1 MIGHLKSFIEGRFR
15 IAAQLY
21 LGIGGAVTL
30 TMIASL
36 VGWFSFNRVGDIQER
51 INKGSIPEMA
61 AAFAVAQQSGTL
73 VAVAPRLAAVSSQED
88 FSRVIANINEEQGI
102 FETQLTALLQQGI
115 DEERFEQI
123 QSNGNA
129 LITNIK
135 AIESTVTGSFVLSD
149 RSEELRAQLIEV
161 ENAITRILVPAIDD
175 QLFYTMLGYRNLNE
189 APDPREQHFSN
200 AELNNF
206 RHLSELQKNATIQ
219 IQLLASAFNN
229 SDAALLEPLRERFE
243 ADVAKTDQNL
253 AALGMEQVQLEL
265 APVFKRLSAL
275 GLGENGGFA
284 LRARELALNDSQ
296 QVLLGMNRDLAIDLV
311 SEVESLV
318 RTSRDRAREATETSA
333 QVILTGRSLLL
344 ALNILSIVGAILIAW
359 LLIGQIL
366 LRRLEKLS
374 DRMRSMAGGDLEV
387 KIDIAGSDEVADMA
401 QALEVFRRN
410 ALEVQR
416 LNLVEKLAEE
426 LSSKN
431 SELEKV
437 LVDLQRAQ
445 DQIVMREKLAA
456 LGELTA
462 GVAHEIKNPLNFVG
476 NFSAVSEELLGELLE
491 VVEEN
496 KDKFDEDK
504 LEIIQYTC
512 SDLTENLQ
520 SIRKHGD
527 RANRII
533 HDMLMMGGGTGEKY
547 FTDLNAL
554 LTEHAQLAYHSVKAS
569 DPEFRLDIREELD
582 PNISQ
587 IEVVPQDIGRVFVN
601 MVTNACYAT
610 NERRQEAIINAKQAP
625 DSPQDAAVTPYIPI
639 LRLTTKQTEDHIEIH
654 VRDNGKGMPPEVIA
668 KIFNPFFTTKPTD
681 KGTGLGLALSNDI
694 IREHRGSIQVNS
706 KPDEFTEMTIRIP
719 KDPVVAELN
728 KESSDQATATQT
740 EVVEAPDTE
749 SQALSS

>member
-1 MIGHLKSFIEGRFR
+1 MIGHLKRFIEGRFR

-243 ADVAKTDQNL
+243 ADVAKTDQHL

-476 NFSAVSEELLGELLE
+476 NFSAVSEELLEELLE

-533 HDMLMMGGGTGEKY
+533 HDMRMMGGGTGEKY

-569 DPEFRLDIREELD
+569 NPEFRLDIREELD

-639 LRLTTKQTEDHIEIH
+639 LTLTTKQTEDHIEIH

-694 IREHRGSIQVNS
+694 IREHGGSIQVNS